1 MPRDSPQ
8 ELELPWSDGDS
19 KFWPST
25 TDSPKSQENY
35 VSTAPG
41 DKVSIQWR
49 LKLGAG
55 LAKHLRLQGM

>member
-1 MPRDSPQ
+1 MSRDSPQ

-25 TDSPKSQENY
+25 ACGSESQNY
-35 VSTAPG
+35 YAPTTLS
-41 DKVSIQWR
+41 DDTSIQWR

-55 LAKHLRLQGM
+55 LAKHLQLPGT